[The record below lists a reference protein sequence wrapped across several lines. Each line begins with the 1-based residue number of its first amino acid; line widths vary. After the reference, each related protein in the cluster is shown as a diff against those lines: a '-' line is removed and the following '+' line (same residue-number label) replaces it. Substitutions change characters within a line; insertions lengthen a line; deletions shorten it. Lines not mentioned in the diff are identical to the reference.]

1 MSERRAVAIVGA
13 SLAGLRTAEFLRRGG
28 FEGKLVLIG
37 DENHLPY
44 DRPPLSKEV
53 LRGEWE
59 PDRLALRRKSYDELA
74 LDLRLGRRAVSLDAD
89 AHEVHL
95 EDGESVAFD
104 GLVIATGGHVR
115 KLPNQP
121 DLSGLFTLRTLDDAL
136 AIRDALKKTSRVAVI
151 GAGFIGAEVA
161 ASARQL
167 GLEVVMIEAL
177 HAPLAQSLG
186 SRLGYILQQVHERR
200 GVEVHCGRRVTAF
213 LGKDRVE
220 GLTLDDGTD
229 LLCDLV
235 VVGIGVDPTV
245 SWLESSGIELDDGV
259 RCDATCMS
267 NIPGVF
273 AAGDVANWYNPL
285 FKERMRVE
293 HWTNALEQ
301 ARHVASSLM
310 AAPEEAKPF
319 ESVPMFWSDQFDIK
333 IQGVGRPRATDEL
346 IITGGTAEEER
357 FTALY
362 GRAGRLVGA
371 VTFNQPPKIIKLR
384 RLIGE
389 RGGLEAAAKIA
400 ES

>member
-1 MSERRAVAIVGA
+1 MSEPRATVIVGA

-37 DENHLPY
+37 DEKHLPY

-59 PDRLALRRKSYDELA
+59 PDRLALRRKSYDELSV
-74 LDLRLGRRAVSLDAD
+74 DLKLGRRAIALDTD

-95 EDGESVAFD
+95 EGDKSVTFD
-104 GLVIATGGHVR
+104 DLVVATGAHAR

-136 AIRDALKKTSRVAVI
+136 TIRDALKTASRVAVI

-167 GLEVVMIEAL
+167 GLEVIMIEAL
-177 HAPLAQSLG
+177 DAPLSQSLG
-186 SRLGYILQQVHERR
+186 SRLGQVLQQVHERR
-200 GVEVHCGRRVTAF
+200 GVEVRCARLVAAF

-229 LLCDLV
+229 VPCDLV
-235 VVGIGVDPTV
+235 VVGIGVEPSV
-245 SWLESSGIELDDGV
+245 SWLQGSGIELDDGV

-267 NIPGVF
+267 SVSRVF

-285 FKERMRVE
+285 FEEHMRVE
-293 HWTNALEQ
+293 HWTNAVEQ
-301 ARHVASSLM
+301 ARHVAASLL
-310 AAPEEAKPF
+310 ADWGETKPF
-319 ESVPMFWSDQFDIK
+319 ESVPMFWSDQFNIK
-333 IQGVGRPRATDEL
+333 IQGVGHPRATDEL
-346 IITGGTAEEER
+346 IITGEASEGESLV
-357 FTALY
+357 ALY

-371 VTFNQPPKIIKLR
+371 VTFDQPPKIIKLR

-389 RGGLEAAAKIA
+389 RGELEDAMKIA

>member
-37 DENHLPY
+37 DEERLPY

-59 PDRLALRRKSYDELA
+59 PDRLALRRGSYDELG
-74 LDLRLGRRAVSLDAD
+74 LDLRLGRRAISLDTD

-104 GLVIATGGHVR
+104 GLVIATGGRVR

-121 DLSGLFTLRTLDDAL
+121 DRPGLFTLRTLDDAL
-136 AIRDALKKTSRVAVI
+136 TIRDALKKASRVAVI

-186 SRLGYILQQVHERR
+186 SRLGHILQQVHERR

-220 GLTLDDGTD
+220 GLALDDGSD
-229 LLCDLV
+229 LACDVV
-235 VVGIGVDPTV
+235 VVGIGVDPAV
-245 SWLESSGIELDDGV
+245 SWLESSRIELDDGV

-267 NIPGVF
+267 SIPGVF

-285 FKERMRVE
+285 FEERMRVE
-293 HWTNALEQ
+293 HWTNAVEQ

-310 AAPEEAKPF
+310 AGPGETKPF

-346 IITGGTAEEER
+346 IITGGTAKEER